1 MNEIGGQL
9 RAVRLFL
16 KEKMMTERYE
26 IVKNYIY
33 DKLTAVEPPKSRNE
47 GIRHITAVSQYAI
60 LLANVRGENA
70 ELAGIAGLFHD
81 LYAYVTGIRKEHA
94 KGGAHMAKDWLDQS
108 DLFTKE
114 EKEAIVGA
122 VYFHSEKGTVHLP
135 LDEILKDADVLDHIL
150 MNPGA
155 FIGKEKERAEK
166 LMEELHFA

>member
-1 MNEIGGQL
+1 
-9 RAVRLFL
+9 
-16 KEKMMTERYE
+16 
-26 IVKNYIY
+26 
-33 DKLTAVEPPKSRNE
+33 
-47 GIRHITAVSQYAI
+47 
-60 LLANVRGENA
+60 
-70 ELAGIAGLFHD
+70 
-81 LYAYVTGIRKEHA
+81 
-94 KGGAHMAKDWLDQS
+94 MAKDWLDQT

>member
-1 MNEIGGQL
+1 
-9 RAVRLFL
+9 
-16 KEKMMTERYE
+16 MTERYE
-26 IVKNYIY
+26 KVKYYVYGKLAEVKPEIV
-33 DKLTAVEPPKSRNE
+33 RNE

-60 LLANVRGENA
+60 LLANIRGENA

-81 LYAYVTGIRKEHA
+81 LYAYATGIRSKHA
-94 KGGAHMAKDWLDQS
+94 AGGAHMAKEWMDSS

-122 VYFHSEKGTVHLP
+122 VYFHSDKRTKHLP

-150 MNPGA
+150 MNPDE
-155 FIGKEKERAEK
+155 IILKEKERAEK